1 VILINIVARLVARNF
16 LNPEDGLSKLFSEW
30 PLYSK
35 LPDVFFSDIHSLL
48 YEQVRIVW
56 VPKYVFKTQQEQSN
70 HEKDKVIGLEPVFKV
85 FYQSRKHNA
94 RKMNNSKKHFGVTPS
109 EDNAYAAQLQQ
120 LMGTTAEGSYSVHS
134 YQNLSLAYHAC
145 P

>member
-1 VILINIVARLVARNF
+1 MVARNF
-16 LNPEDGLSKLFSEW
+16 VNPEDGLSNLYSEW
-30 PLYSK
+30 PKYSE
-35 LPDVFFSDIHSLL
+35 LPEAFFQDIHSLL

-56 VPKYVFKTQQEQSN
+56 VPKYLFKTQKEQSN
-70 HEKDKVIGLEPVFKV
+70 HEKDKVTGLKPVFKV
-85 FYQSRKHNA
+85 FYQSQRY
-94 RKMNNSKKHFGVTPS
+94 NSKRPNDSAKTHFGLAPS
-109 EDNAYAAQLQQ
+109 EKIAYAAQLQH